1 MLYAQTDSNDLTHN
15 RTPISKGRAIMAS
28 LRVRWRA
35 GRTNQ
40 GLMAFLFLLP
50 FVLLFVV
57 FRAGP
62 VVASLVLSFME
73 YDGLSR
79 PVWIGLA
86 NYENILFGTEAATR
100 LFWQSVAN
108 TLYFTVGEVGLEMVT
123 GLSLA
128 VLVNSRLLRARP
140 LWRTAYYL
148 PVVTSLVAASMI
160 WVWLYHPQAGLFN
173 QVLQMVGLPRL
184 KWLSD
189 PNLAM
194 PSIILMAVWQGAGWS
209 MVIYLAGLQGIPE
222 TLYEAAKIDG
232 ATAWQQF
239 RYLTLPLLAPVTLF
253 VVIISCISAL
263 QVFSQ
268 VFVMTGGGPLNATTT
283 VTHQIWIN
291 GFRFFRLGFA
301 SAMSFLL
308 FLVILVIS
316 VVNNRL
322 FGGSVEY

>member
-1 MLYAQTDSNDLTHN
+1 MSYARWGWRRLQTSREFL
-15 RTPISKGRAIMAS
+15 
-28 LRVRWRA
+28 
-35 GRTNQ
+35 
-40 GLMAFLFLLP
+40 AFLFLLP
-50 FVLLFVV
+50 FLLLFVV
-57 FRAGP
+57 FRIGP
-62 VVASLVLSFME
+62 VLASLALSFTE

-79 PVWIGLA
+79 PVWIGFD
-86 NYENILFGTEAATR
+86 NYHNILFGTEAASR
-100 LFWQSVAN
+100 LFWQSVFN
-108 TLYFTVGEVGLEMVT
+108 TLYFTAGEVGLEMIL

-128 VLVNSRLLRARP
+128 MLVNARFLRAKA
-140 LWRTAYYL
+140 LWRAAYYL

-160 WVWLYHPQAGLFN
+160 WLWLYHPQAGLLN
-173 QVLQMVGLPRL
+173 QALTMLGLPPL
-184 KWLSD
+184 KWLTE
-189 PNLAM
+189 PRQAM

-209 MVIYLAGLQGIPE
+209 MVIYLAGLQGIPD

-232 ATAWQQF
+232 ASPWAQF
-239 RYLTLPLLAPVTLF
+239 RFVTLPLLAPVTLF

-268 VFVMTGGGPLNATTT
+268 VFVMTQGGPLNATTT

-316 VVNNRL
+316 VVNNWL
-322 FGGSVEY
+322 FGGEVEY